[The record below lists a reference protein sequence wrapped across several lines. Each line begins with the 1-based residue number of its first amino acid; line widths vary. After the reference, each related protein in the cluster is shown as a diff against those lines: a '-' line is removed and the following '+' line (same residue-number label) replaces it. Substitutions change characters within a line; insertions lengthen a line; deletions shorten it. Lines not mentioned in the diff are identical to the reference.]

1 MGPPILALLLLPGTL
16 QLAGGLSVTHT
27 GPPIMVSL
35 AYRAVTFVCRISY
48 KYSPP
53 FKNFQVSYFYTDVQG
68 RRSSTR
74 GTNCKP
80 GSGTEN
86 QTATLTCS
94 VTPSLSSAA
103 ATGTYYCS
111 VLWGSQSA
119 TGNGTF
125 ILVRD
130 SGYQEP
136 PHHPQKLLLFCFLGI
151 LMLLSVLGTAA
162 LLWRKKQVKVL
173 QKPPARKW
181 PDPHPASSSK
191 QPPAES
197 IYTALQR
204 QDTEV
209 YDCLQGQT
217 SSPPPAQ
224 NLLPQVKARRLES
237 DSDLNLVY
245 ENL

>member
-27 GPPIMVSL
+27 GAPIMVSL
-35 AYRAVTFVCRISY
+35 ADRAVTFVCSISY
-48 KYSPP
+48 KYTPP
-53 FKNFQVSYFYTDVQG
+53 FQNFQVSYYYRDVRG
-68 RRSSTR
+68 RRSSTQD
-74 GTNCKP
+74 TNCKP
-80 GSGTEN
+80 SSGTVN

-94 VTPSLSSAA
+94 VTPSLPSAA

-111 VLWGSQSA
+111 VLWGSKSA

-130 SGYQEP
+130 LGYQEP
-136 PHHPQKLLLFCFLGI
+136 LHYPQKLLLFCFLGI

-162 LLWRKKQVKVL
+162 LFWRKKQVKGPK
-173 QKPPARKW
+173 KPPARKC
-181 PDPHPASSSK
+181 PDSHPASSSK

-209 YDCLQGQT
+209 YDSLQDQAG
-217 SSPPPAQ
+217 SPRPAQ
-224 NLLPQVKARRLES
+224 NLLPKVRAHRLQS